1 LEYGS
6 AALAVHQVEG
16 KAAGMLEGKD
26 ETSKVGVGS
35 QAFVAH
41 AVAVADALEQDEE
54 AERDAAAAVAA
65 AIDECSELMTDDG
78 HHAVIGR
85 KQVP

>member
-16 KAAGMLEGKD
+16 KAAEMLEGKD
-26 ETSKVGVGS
+26 ETSKAGVGS
-35 QAFVAH
+35 QPC
-41 AVAVADALEQDEE
+41 EDEE
-54 AERDAAAAVAA
+54 AERDAAAAVADVADVVA
-65 AIDECSELMTDDG
+65 AMDKCSELMTGDG

-85 KQVP
+85 KQIP

>member
-6 AALAVHQVEG
+6 SALAVHQVEG
-16 KAAGMLEGKD
+16 KAAEMLKGKD

-35 QAFVAH
+35 QPC
-41 AVAVADALEQDEE
+41 EDEE
-54 AERDAAAAVAA
+54 AERDAAAAVADVVA
-65 AIDECSELMTDDG
+65 AMDKCSELMTDDG

-85 KQVP
+85 KQVPREARET